1 MDLMANNNLGREL
14 VHLRADI
21 RKIIFHVG
29 IRILF
34 TALIIFT
41 ILIEYF
47 LSEPSSN
54 HVAKKVS
61 PSNIDVF
68 VGILMV
74 AIFVFSYAVF
84 LFSPLFHCRDSI
96 IFYQNGIKFGKKA
109 WTLNTLGEIYFTD
122 QRLIIFSKTWMNTA
136 VKNFNITYIKEVQE
150 NYNRVYFNTLI

>member
-47 LSEPSSN
+47 CRSLLVIMWLKYFLE
-54 HVAKKVS
+54 
-61 PSNIDVF
+61 
-68 VGILMV
+68 
-74 AIFVFSYAVF
+74 IFV
-84 LFSPLFHCRDSI
+84 CI
-96 IFYQNGIKFGKKA
+96 I
-109 WTLNTLGEIYFTD
+109 LG
-122 QRLIIFSKTWMNTA
+122 
-136 VKNFNITYIKEVQE
+136 
-150 NYNRVYFNTLI
+150 

>member
-54 HVAKKVS
+54 HVA
-61 PSNIDVF
+61 NI
-68 VGILMV
+68 L
-74 AIFVFSYAVF
+74 S
-84 LFSPLFHCRDSI
+84 
-96 IFYQNGIKFGKKA
+96 
-109 WTLNTLGEIYFTD
+109 
-122 QRLIIFSKTWMNTA
+122 
-136 VKNFNITYIKEVQE
+136 
-150 NYNRVYFNTLI
+150 

>member
-1 MDLMANNNLGREL
+1 MDLMTNNNLGREL

-41 ILIEYF
+41 ILIENF

-74 AIFVFSYAVF
+74 AVFVFSYAAF

-96 IFYQNGIKFGKKA
+96 ILYQNDIKFGKKA

-122 QRLIIFSKTWMNTA
+122 QRLIILSQRDRFTTVNHFILEKKT
-136 VKNFNITYIKEVQE
+136 
-150 NYNRVYFNTLI
+150 